1 MKVKP
6 PLQAGEAGTGRLGS
20 NTRTPVSLF
29 PEPSCSPG
37 KMSGWSNGSS
47 NVSYTSF
54 LLVGFPGLQE
64 SRALLVLP
72 FLSLYLVIVSTNAL
86 VTYTVVAQRSL
97 HQPMYLL
104 IALLLAVNICTA
116 TTVVPAMLFS
126 FSTHFNRVSLPCCL
140 VQMFCIYFFIV
151 FDCNILL
158 VMALDRYV
166 AICYPLRYAEIV
178 TGHLL
183 AGLVGVAAVR
193 STCIVAPVV
202 GLASQVSFCRSDII
216 HHFACEHMALMKL
229 SCGDISLNKTVGLT
243 VRVFN
248 RVLDMLLLG
257 TSYSRI
263 IHAAFRISSAGARSK
278 ALNTCGSHLLVIFT
292 VYSSTMSSSIVY
304 RVARTASQ
312 DVHNLLSA
320 FYLLL
325 PCLVNPVIYGART
338 KEIRQHLAR
347 LFLRARP

>member
-1 MKVKP
+1 
-6 PLQAGEAGTGRLGS
+6 
-20 NTRTPVSLF
+20 
-29 PEPSCSPG
+29 
-37 KMSGWSNGSS
+37 MSAWSNGSS
-47 NVSYTSF
+47 NVSYSSF

-72 FLSLYLVIVSTNAL
+72 FLSLYLVIVSANAL
-86 VTYTVVAQRSL
+86 VIHTVVAQRSL

-104 IALLLAVNICTA
+104 IALLLAVNICVA
-116 TTVVPAMLFS
+116 TTVLPTMIFS
-126 FSTHFNRVSLPCCL
+126 FSTYFNHISLPRCL
-140 VQMFCIYFFIV
+140 FQMFCIYFLIV

-166 AICYPLRYAEIV
+166 AICYPLRYPKLV
-178 TGHLL
+178 TAQLL
-183 AGLVGVAAVR
+183 AGLLGAAAAR

-202 GLASQVSFCRSDII
+202 GLTSQVRFCRSHII

-243 VRVFN
+243 VRIFN

-257 TSYSRI
+257 ASYSRI
-263 IHAAFRISSAGARSK
+263 IHAAFRISSGRARSK

-292 VYSSTMSSSIVY
+292 VYSSTMSSSIIY
-304 RVARTASQ
+304 RVAHAASQ

-325 PCLVNPVIYGART
+325 PCLVNPFIYGART
-338 KEIRQHLAR
+338 KEIQQHLAT
-347 LFLRARP
+347 LFQKAQLPAPPEKPQSVPSHGELPT

>member
-1 MKVKP
+1 MP
-6 PLQAGEAGTGRLGS
+6 
-20 NTRTPVSLF
+20 
-29 PEPSCSPG
+29 
-37 KMSGWSNGSS
+37 GWSNGIS
-47 NVSYTSF
+47 NESYTSF

-72 FLSLYLVIVSTNAL
+72 FLTLYLVILCANAL
-86 VTYTVVAQRSL
+86 VIHTVAAQRSL

-104 IALLLAVNICTA
+104 IALLLVVNICAA

-126 FSTHFNRVSLPCCL
+126 FSTRFSRISLARCL
-140 VQMFCIYFFIV
+140 VQMFCIYFLIV

-166 AICYPLRYAEIV
+166 AICYPLRYPEIV

-183 AGLVGVAAVR
+183 IGLVVLAATR

-202 GLASQVSFCRSDII
+202 GLASQVHFCHSDVI

-243 VRVFN
+243 VRIFN

-257 TSYSRI
+257 ASYSRI
-263 IHAAFRISSAGARSK
+263 IHTAFRISSGGARSK

-304 RVARTASQ
+304 RVAHTASQ

-325 PCLVNPVIYGART
+325 PCLVNPIIYGART
-338 KEIRQHLAR
+338 KEIRQHLST
-347 LFLRARP
+347 LFQRTQQQTHTEKPQLPSSDREIPG

>member
-1 MKVKP
+1 
-6 PLQAGEAGTGRLGS
+6 
-20 NTRTPVSLF
+20 
-29 PEPSCSPG
+29 
-37 KMSGWSNGSS
+37 MSAWGNGSS
-47 NVSYTSF
+47 NLSYTSF
-54 LLVGFPGLQE
+54 LLMGFPGLRE
-64 SRALLVLP
+64 TRTLLVLP
-72 FLSLYLVIVSTNAL
+72 FLSLYLVIVSSNAL
-86 VTYTVVAQRSL
+86 VIHTVAAQRSL

-104 IALLLAVNICTA
+104 IALLLAVNICAA
-116 TTVVPAMLFS
+116 TTVVPPMLFS
-126 FSTHFNRVSLPCCL
+126 FSTRFNRISLARCL
-140 VQMFCIYFFIV
+140 VQMFCIYFLIV

-166 AICYPLRYAEIV
+166 AICNPLRYPEIV
-178 TGHLL
+178 TGQLL
-183 AGLVGVAAVR
+183 ACLVGVAAAR
-193 STCIVAPVV
+193 STGIVAPVV
-202 GLASQVSFCRSDII
+202 GLASRAHFCRSDVI

-243 VRVFN
+243 VRIFN

-257 TSYSRI
+257 ASYSRI
-263 IHAAFRISSAGARSK
+263 IHAAFRISSGRARSK

-325 PCLVNPVIYGART
+325 PCLINPIIYGART
-338 KEIRQHLAR
+338 KEIRQHLGI
-347 LFLRARP
+347 LFQRAQLQVPTGKAQSLPSHRELPA

>member
-1 MKVKP
+1 MS
-6 PLQAGEAGTGRLGS
+6 GGS
-20 NTRTPVSLF
+20 ND
-29 PEPSCSPG
+29 
-37 KMSGWSNGSS
+37 SS
-47 NVSYTSF
+47 NTSYTSF

-64 SRALLVLP
+64 YRALLLLP

-86 VTYTVVAQRSL
+86 VIHTVVAQRSL

-104 IALLLAVNICTA
+104 ITLLLAINICAA
-116 TTVVPAMLFS
+116 TTVVPTMLLS
-126 FSTHFNRVSLPCCL
+126 FSTRFIHISLACCL
-140 VQMFCIYFFIV
+140 VQMFCMYFLIV

-166 AICYPLRYAEIV
+166 AICYPLHYSEIV
-178 TGHLL
+178 TVQLL
-183 AGLVGVAAVR
+183 AGLVGAAAAR

-202 GLASQVSFCRSDII
+202 GLASRVHFCRSDVI

-229 SCGDISLNKTVGLT
+229 SCGDISLNKNVGLT
-243 VRVFN
+243 VRIFN

-257 TSYSRI
+257 ASYSRI
-263 IHAAFRISSAGARSK
+263 IHAAFRISSGGARSK
-278 ALNTCGSHLLVIFT
+278 ALNTCSSHLLVIFT

-325 PCLVNPVIYGART
+325 PCLVDPIIYGART
-338 KEIRQHLAR
+338 KEIRQQLST
-347 LFLRARP
+347 LFQRTQVQVPTKKCQALTSHRELPG

>member
-1 MKVKP
+1 
-6 PLQAGEAGTGRLGS
+6 
-20 NTRTPVSLF
+20 
-29 PEPSCSPG
+29 
-37 KMSGWSNGSS
+37 MSAWSNGSS

-64 SRALLVLP
+64 SRTLLVLP
-72 FLSLYLVIVSTNAL
+72 FLILYLVIIFTNAM
-86 VTYTVVAQRSL
+86 VIHTVVAQRSL

-104 IALLLAVNICTA
+104 IALLLAVSICAA
-116 TTVVPAMLFS
+116 TTVVPTMLFS
-126 FSTHFNRVSLPCCL
+126 FSTHFNRISLARCL
-140 VQMFCIYFFIV
+140 VQMFCIYFLIV

-166 AICYPLRYAEIV
+166 AICYPLRYPEVV
-178 TGHLL
+178 TGQLL
-183 AGLVGVAAVR
+183 AGLVGVAVAR
-193 STCIVAPVV
+193 STGIVVPVV
-202 GLASQVSFCRSDII
+202 GLASQVHFCRSNVI

-243 VRVFN
+243 VRIVN

-257 TSYSRI
+257 ASYSRI
-263 IHAAFRISSAGARSK
+263 IHAAFQISSGRARSK

-292 VYSSTMSSSIVY
+292 IYSSTISSSIIY

-325 PCLVNPVIYGART
+325 PCLVNPIIYGART
-338 KEIRQHLAR
+338 KEIRQHLAI
-347 LFLRARP
+347 LFQRAQLQIPTEKPQSLPSHREIPA

>member
-1 MKVKP
+1 M
-6 PLQAGEAGTGRLGS
+6 
-20 NTRTPVSLF
+20 
-29 PEPSCSPG
+29 PG
-37 KMSGWSNGSS
+37 WGNGSS
-47 NVSYTSF
+47 NGSYSSF
-54 LLVGFPGLQE
+54 LLVGFPGMRE
-64 SRALLVLP
+64 SRILLVLP
-72 FLSLYLVIVSTNAL
+72 FLSLYLVILSANAL
-86 VTYTVVAQRSL
+86 VIYTVVAQRSL

-104 IALLLAVNICTA
+104 IALLLAVNICAA

-126 FSTHFNRVSLPCCL
+126 FSTRFNRISLARCL
-140 VQMFCIYFFIV
+140 LQMFCIYFLIV

-166 AICYPLRYAEIV
+166 AICYPLRYPEIV

-183 AGLVGVAAVR
+183 AGLLGAATVR

-202 GLASQVSFCRSDII
+202 GLASRVRFCRSDVI

-243 VRVFN
+243 VRIFN

-257 TSYSRI
+257 ASYSRI
-263 IHAAFRISSAGARSK
+263 IHAAFRISSGGARSK

-325 PCLVNPVIYGART
+325 PCLLNPIIYGART
-338 KEIRQHLAR
+338 KEIRQHLAT
-347 LFLRARP
+347 LFQWTSQQVPTKNPQSLSSHREIPC

>member
-1 MKVKP
+1 
-6 PLQAGEAGTGRLGS
+6 
-20 NTRTPVSLF
+20 
-29 PEPSCSPG
+29 
-37 KMSGWSNGSS
+37 MSAWSNGSS

-64 SRALLVLP
+64 SRALLVP
-72 FLSLYLVIVSTNAL
+72 PILSLDLVILSANAL
-86 VTYTVVAQRSL
+86 VIHTVVAQRSL

-104 IALLLAVNICTA
+104 IALLLAVDVGVA
-116 TTVVPAMLFS
+116 STVMPAMMFS
-126 FSTHFNRVSLPCCL
+126 FSTHFNRVSLPRCL
-140 VQMFCIYFFIV
+140 LQMFCIYFLIV

-166 AICYPLRYAEIV
+166 AICYPLRYPRIV
-178 TGHLL
+178 TGRLL
-183 AGLVGVAAVR
+183 AGLLGAAAAR
-193 STCIVAPVV
+193 SMCIVAPVV
-202 GLASQVSFCRSDII
+202 ALACRVRFCRSDVI

-243 VRVFN
+243 VRILN

-257 TSYSRI
+257 ASYSLI
-263 IHAAFRISSAGARSK
+263 IHTAFRISPGRARSK

-304 RVARTASQ
+304 RVAHATSQ

-325 PCLVNPVIYGART
+325 PALANPIIYGART
-338 KEIRQHLAR
+338 KEIRQQLATLFQRAR
-347 LFLRARP
+347 LPVPPDKPRALPSQTEFPA

>member
-1 MKVKP
+1 
-6 PLQAGEAGTGRLGS
+6 
-20 NTRTPVSLF
+20 
-29 PEPSCSPG
+29 
-37 KMSGWSNGSS
+37 MSGWSKGSS
-47 NVSYTSF
+47 NLSYTSF

-64 SRALLVLP
+64 TRALLVLP
-72 FLSLYLVIVSTNAL
+72 FLSLYLMIVSANAL
-86 VTYTVVAQRSL
+86 VIHTVVAQRSL

-104 IALLLAVNICTA
+104 IALLLAVNICAA
-116 TTVVPAMLFS
+116 TTVVPPMLFS
-126 FSTHFNRVSLPCCL
+126 FSTRFNRISLACCL
-140 VQMFCIYFFIV
+140 IQMFCIYFLIV

-166 AICYPLRYAEIV
+166 AICNPLRYPEIV
-178 TGHLL
+178 TGRLL
-183 AGLVGVAAVR
+183 AGLVGVAVVR
-193 STCIVAPVV
+193 STGIVAPVV
-202 GLASQVSFCRSDII
+202 GLASRVHFCRSDEI
-216 HHFACEHMALMKL
+216 HHFACEHMALMRL

-243 VRVFN
+243 VRIFN

-257 TSYSRI
+257 VSYSHI
-263 IHAAFRISSAGARSK
+263 IYAALRISSGRARSK

-325 PCLVNPVIYGART
+325 PCLVNPIIYGART
-338 KEIRQHLAR
+338 KEIRQHLGI
-347 LFLRARP
+347 LFQRAKLQVSAEKPQSLPSHRELPA

>member
-1 MKVKP
+1 
-6 PLQAGEAGTGRLGS
+6 
-20 NTRTPVSLF
+20 
-29 PEPSCSPG
+29 
-37 KMSGWSNGSS
+37 MSAWSNGSS
-47 NVSYTSF
+47 NVSYSSF

-72 FLSLYLVIVSTNAL
+72 FLSLYLVIVSANAL
-86 VTYTVVAQRSL
+86 VIHTVVAQRSL

-104 IALLLAVNICTA
+104 IALLLAVNICVA
-116 TTVVPAMLFS
+116 TTVLPTMMFS
-126 FSTHFNRVSLPCCL
+126 FSTYFNHISLPRCL
-140 VQMFCIYFFIV
+140 LQMFCIYFLIV

-166 AICYPLRYAEIV
+166 AICYPLRYPKLV
-178 TGHLL
+178 TAH
-183 AGLVGVAAVR
+183 
-193 STCIVAPVV
+193 TCIVAPVV
-202 GLASQVSFCRSDII
+202 GLASQVRFCRSHII

-243 VRVFN
+243 VRIFN

-257 TSYSRI
+257 ASYSRI
-263 IHAAFRISSAGARSK
+263 IHAAFRISSGRARSK

-292 VYSSTMSSSIVY
+292 VYSSTMFSSIVY
-304 RVARTASQ
+304 RVARAASQ

-325 PCLVNPVIYGART
+325 PCLVNPFIYGART
-338 KEIRQHLAR
+338 KEIRQHLATLQR
-347 LFLRARP
+347 EKQQAPCREPNVGWDSIPVPQDHALG

>member
-1 MKVKP
+1 
-6 PLQAGEAGTGRLGS
+6 
-20 NTRTPVSLF
+20 
-29 PEPSCSPG
+29 
-37 KMSGWSNGSS
+37 MSGWNNGSS

-54 LLVGFPGLQE
+54 LLVGFPGLHE

-72 FLSLYLVIVSTNAL
+72 FLSLYLVIISANAL
-86 VTYTVVAQRSL
+86 VIHTVAAQRSL
-97 HQPMYLL
+97 HQPMYAL
-104 IALLLAVNICTA
+104 IALLLAVNICAA

-126 FSTHFNRVSLPCCL
+126 FSTRFNRISLARCL
-140 VQMFCIYFFIV
+140 VQMFCIYFLIV

-166 AICYPLRYAEIV
+166 AICYPLRYPEII
-178 TGHLL
+178 TAPLL
-183 AGLVGVAAVR
+183 AGLVGAAAAR

-202 GLASQVSFCRSDII
+202 GLASRVRFCRSDVIQ
-216 HHFACEHMALMKL
+216 HFACEHMALMKL

-257 TSYSRI
+257 ASYSRI
-263 IHAAFRISSAGARSK
+263 IHAAFRISSGGARSK

-325 PCLVNPVIYGART
+325 PCLVNPFIYGART
-338 KEIRQHLAR
+338 KEIRQHLGTLFQKVR
-347 LFLRARP
+347 LQTSSEKAQALTSHKVSPA

>member
-1 MKVKP
+1 MP
-6 PLQAGEAGTGRLGS
+6 
-20 NTRTPVSLF
+20 
-29 PEPSCSPG
+29 
-37 KMSGWSNGSS
+37 GWSNGSS
-47 NVSYTSF
+47 NGSYASF
-54 LLVGFPGLQE
+54 LLVGFPGLRE
-64 SRALLVLP
+64 SRVFLVLP
-72 FLSLYLVIVSTNAL
+72 FLSLYLVILSANAL
-86 VTYTVVAQRSL
+86 VIYTVTAQRSL

-104 IALLLAVNICTA
+104 IALLLAINTCAA

-126 FSTHFNRVSLPCCL
+126 FSSRFNRISLARCL
-140 VQMFCIYFFIV
+140 LQMFCIYFLIV
-151 FDCNILL
+151 LDCNILL

-166 AICYPLRYAEIV
+166 AICYPLRYPEIV
-178 TGHLL
+178 TGQLL
-183 AGLVGVAAVR
+183 AGLLAVAAAR
-193 STCIVAPVV
+193 SMCIVAPVV
-202 GLASQVSFCRSDII
+202 GLASRVRFCRSDVI

-243 VRVFN
+243 IRIFN

-257 TSYSRI
+257 ASYSRI
-263 IHAAFRISSAGARSK
+263 IHAAFRISSGGARSK

-325 PCLVNPVIYGART
+325 PCLLNPIIYGART
-338 KEIRQHLAR
+338 KEIRQHLAA
-347 LFLRARP
+347 LFHRTQGQVPSKEPQVLSSHRELPG

>member
-1 MKVKP
+1 
-6 PLQAGEAGTGRLGS
+6 
-20 NTRTPVSLF
+20 
-29 PEPSCSPG
+29 
-37 KMSGWSNGSS
+37 MSGWSNGSS
-47 NVSYTSF
+47 NMSYTSF

-72 FLSLYLVIVSTNAL
+72 FLSLYLVIISANAL
-86 VTYTVVAQRSL
+86 VIHTVVAQRSL
-97 HQPMYLL
+97 HQPMHLL
-104 IALLLAVNICTA
+104 IALLLAVNICAA
-116 TTVVPAMLFS
+116 TTVVPAMLLS
-126 FSTHFNRVSLPCCL
+126 FSTLSFNRISLARCL
-140 VQMFCIYFFIV
+140 LQMFCIYFFIV

-166 AICYPLRYAEIV
+166 AICHPLRYPEIV
-178 TGHLL
+178 TGQLL
-183 AGLVGVAAVR
+183 AGLVGAAAAR

-202 GLASQVSFCRSDII
+202 ALASRVRFCRSHVIY
-216 HHFACEHMALMKL
+216 HFACEHMALMKL

-243 VRVFN
+243 VRIFN
-248 RVLDMLLLG
+248 RVLDMILLG
-257 TSYSRI
+257 ASYSRI
-263 IHAAFRISSAGARSK
+263 IHAAFRISSGGTRSK

-325 PCLVNPVIYGART
+325 PCVVNPIIYGART
-338 KEIRQHLAR
+338 KEIRQHLTT
-347 LFLRARP
+347 LFQRTQLQVPTEKHLSLPSQREIPG

>member
-1 MKVKP
+1 
-6 PLQAGEAGTGRLGS
+6 
-20 NTRTPVSLF
+20 
-29 PEPSCSPG
+29 
-37 KMSGWSNGSS
+37 MSGWSNGGS

-64 SRALLVLP
+64 SRALLVIP
-72 FLSLYLVIVSTNAL
+72 FLSLYMVIISANAL
-86 VTYTVVAQRSL
+86 VIHTVAAQRSL

-104 IALLLAVNICTA
+104 IALLLTVNICAA

-126 FSTHFNRVSLPCCL
+126 LSTRFNRVSLPRCL
-140 VQMFCIYFFIV
+140 LQMFCIYFLIV

-158 VMALDRYV
+158 VTALDRYV
-166 AICYPLRYAEIV
+166 AICYPLHYSEIV
-178 TGHLL
+178 TGQLL
-183 AGLVGVAAVR
+183 AGLVGVAAAR

-202 GLASQVSFCRSDII
+202 VLAFRVRFCRSDVI

-243 VRVFN
+243 VRIFN

-257 TSYSRI
+257 ASYSRI
-263 IHAAFRISSAGARSK
+263 IHAAFRISSGQARSK

-304 RVARTASQ
+304 RVARTATQ

-325 PCLVNPVIYGART
+325 PCLVHPVIYGARA
-338 KEIRQHLAR
+338 KEIRQHLLS
-347 LFLRARP
+347 LFQRAQLQVPTKKPQSLPSYRELPA